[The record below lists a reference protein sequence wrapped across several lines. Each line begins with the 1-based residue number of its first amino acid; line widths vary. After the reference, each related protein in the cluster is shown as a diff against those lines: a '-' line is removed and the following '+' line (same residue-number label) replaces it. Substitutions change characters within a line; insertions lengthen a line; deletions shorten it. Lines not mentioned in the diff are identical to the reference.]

1 MDSDRNANWPIK
13 PSNDDLAECPR
24 LRVAVVSETYPP
36 EINGVALT
44 VARMVRGLA
53 SRGHEVQVIRPRQG
67 AEAANSTHAHEQLLV
82 GGFPIPGYPQLR
94 MGLPSKGL
102 LMRAWSRQ
110 RPDLVHIATEGP
122 LGWSALGAARALSI
136 PVSSDFR
143 TNFHAYTRHYGLAW
157 LQRPMAAYLRRFH
170 NRAGCTMVPTQALR
184 KDLSASGFRRL
195 EVVARGVDTALFTPA
210 RRSETLR
217 AAWGIDGAG
226 LAIICVG
233 RLAPEKNIG
242 LLIAAYTAIWR
253 ARPDARLVVV
263 GDGPLRSA
271 LEQACPQAIFTGQRS
286 GEDLAQHYAS
296 ADLFV
301 FPSLTETFGNVT
313 VEALASGLPVLAFD
327 YAAASQVIEHGVSGM
342 LAPYGDAD
350 SFVAAAVRMAGDASL
365 RQSLAPQAR
374 EAALAQGWEPVI
386 DRIEGV
392 LRQVVATGLI
402 ESATR

>member
-1 MDSDRNANWPIK
+1 MSCMYPDPNALMNG
-13 PSNDDLAECPR
+13 DEPR
-24 LRVAVVSETYPP
+24 RSLLCIAVVSETYPP

-44 VARMVRGLA
+44 VARIVQGLA
-53 SRGHEVQVIRPRQG
+53 SRGHDIQVIRPRQG
-67 AEAANSTHAHEQLLV
+67 AEAANSTHPHEHLLV
-82 GGFPIPGYPQLR
+82 GGLPIPGYPQLR

-102 LMRAWSRQ
+102 LMRQWSRR

-122 LGWSALGAARALSI
+122 LGWSALRAARALGI

-157 LQRPMAAYLRRFH
+157 LQRPMVAYLRRFH
-170 NRAGCTMVPTQALR
+170 NRAGCTMVPTQALC
-184 KDLSASGFRRL
+184 KDLSASGFHRL
-195 EVVARGVDTALFTPA
+195 EVVARGVDTTLFAPTH
-210 RRSETLR
+210 RSEALR
-217 AAWGIDGAG
+217 AAWGVDGAG
-226 LAIICVG
+226 LAVICVG

-242 LLIAAYTAIWR
+242 LLIGAYQAILR
-253 ARPDARLVVV
+253 ERPDARLVVV

-327 YAAASQVIEHGVSGM
+327 YAAASQVIKNGVSGV

-350 SFVAAAVRMAGDASL
+350 AFVAAALQMAGDASM
-365 RQSLAPQAR
+365 RQSLAVRAR
-374 EAALAQGWEPVI
+374 ETALAQGWEPVI
-386 DRIEGV
+386 DRFEGV
-392 LRQVVATGLI
+392 LRQVVATGAI
-402 ESATR
+402 ESAKR